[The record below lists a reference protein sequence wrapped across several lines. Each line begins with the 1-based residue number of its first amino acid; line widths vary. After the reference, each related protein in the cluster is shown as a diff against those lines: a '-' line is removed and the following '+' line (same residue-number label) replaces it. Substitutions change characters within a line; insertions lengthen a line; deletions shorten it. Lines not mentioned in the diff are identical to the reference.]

1 MSETTKRSTI
11 YLEEHLHR
19 ALRLKAA
26 SVDASMSEIVNDA
39 LRAAFEEDA
48 EDLADIQAR
57 EKEPSDT
64 FENFIASLKASGR
77 L

>member
-1 MSETTKRSTI
+1 MSTTTRRSTI

-48 EDLADIQAR
+48 EDLADIRAR
-57 EKEPSDT
+57 DKEPSVT
-64 FENFIASLKASGR
+64 FEEFVTSLKASGK